1 MARKDLFIITEA
13 YVFLVILLSSFLQT
27 TTGFGYAII
36 TAPLLALVLSA
47 KETVMLVMLTA
58 LIICVFLLRAT
69 RNQGSFKAIAPL
81 LAASVIGAIP
91 GAFVMTRMSNEG
103 LKLFIGVLLL
113 FVTVALWKRYTFP
126 VKPSKSIEAV
136 VGFVSGFLTT
146 TTGVTGP
153 PIILYYLNAKAEENK
168 IEFRANLA
176 RFFLLINLASVI
188 LSYAAGSLRIGEL
201 WRYILIAIPALY
213 AGFYLG
219 EKMFYRISVPALR
232 TGSLVMIF
240 LSGIAIIWSVLSKNI
255 SAY

>member
-1 MARKDLFIITEA
+1 MAIFYQKNLHLQDFFLWLSKCHIKIGSLARKDLFIITEA

-126 VKPSKSIEAV
+126 VKPSK
-136 VGFVSGFLTT
+136 
-146 TTGVTGP
+146 
-153 PIILYYLNAKAEENK
+153 
-168 IEFRANLA
+168 
-176 RFFLLINLASVI
+176 
-188 LSYAAGSLRIGEL
+188 
-201 WRYILIAIPALY
+201 
-213 AGFYLG
+213 
-219 EKMFYRISVPALR
+219 
-232 TGSLVMIF
+232 
-240 LSGIAIIWSVLSKNI
+240 
-255 SAY
+255 

>member
-136 VGFVSGFLTT
+136 VGLVSGFLTT

-232 TGSLVMIF
+232 AGSLVMIF
-240 LSGIAIIWSVLSKNI
+240 LSSVAIIWSVLSN
-255 SAY
+255 